1 MVILTEKDIDGTCA
15 RELRVRLGLTQPE
28 FWGAVGLTQS
38 GGCRYE
44 KGGSIPRPYRILIF
58 LVHVA
63 GLNIDVS
70 TREGAGATKA
80 LAELQKDQSK
90 AAGLPDAIQRIE
102 KAQRALAEAGA
113 ALAS

>member
-15 RELRVRLGLTQPE
+15 RELRKRLDMTQPE

-58 LVHVA
+58 LIHVA
-63 GLNIDVS
+63 GLTIDVTS
-70 TREGAGATKA
+70 RDGAGAAKA
-80 LAELQKDQSK
+80 LAELQKDQSA
-90 AAGLPDAIQRIE
+90 AAGLTDAIQRVQ

-113 ALAS
+113 ALAT

>member
-15 RELRVRLGLTQPE
+15 RELRKRLGLTQPQ

-58 LVHVA
+58 LIHVA
-63 GLNIDVS
+63 GLTIDVTS
-70 TREGAGATKA
+70 KEGAGSAKA
-80 LAELQKDQSK
+80 LAELQKDQDK
-90 AAGLPDAIQRIE
+90 AAGLAGAIQRFE
-102 KAQRALAEAGA
+102 KAQHALAEAGA
-113 ALAS
+113 ALAA

>member
-15 RELRVRLGLTQPE
+15 RELRKRLGMTQPD

-63 GLNIDVS
+63 RLTIDVTS
-70 TREGAGATKA
+70 KEGAGATIA
-80 LAELQKDQSK
+80 LAELQKDQAA
-90 AAGLPDAIQRIE
+90 AAGLSDAIQRVQ

-113 ALAS
+113 ALAT